1 VHELR
6 FDGAEAAS
14 PAPGVLEA
22 IAGADRVIIG
32 PSNPPMSIWPILAVP
47 GIRDAVAS
55 HDDVTAVSPLIGGK
69 TIKGPADRVLMSI
82 GLPPGNAG
90 VAASYEGVIRRLVV
104 DSADAEEAD
113 ALAIPVVVTDTLI
126 KEGLAGERLAR
137 ELVYG

>member
-55 HDDVTAVSPLIGGK
+55 HGDVTAVSPLIGGK
-69 TIKGPADRVLMSI
+69 TVKGPADRVLRSL
-82 GLPPGNAG
+82 GLPSGNAG
-90 VAASYEGVIRRLVV
+90 VAASYEGIIHRLVV
-104 DSADAEEAD
+104 DRADAAEAET
-113 ALAIPVVVTDTLI
+113 LEIPVVVTDTLI
-126 KEGLAGERLAR
+126 KERPAGERLAR
-137 ELVYG
+137 ELVFG